1 MLDFLLI
8 ITLEMLVRLTI
19 AELDLHFT
27 LFSLYLFEWA
37 IVRLGLFLF
46 KLLNL
51 HEIRISEQ

>member
-19 AELDLHFT
+19 AELNLHFT
-27 LFSLYLFEWA
+27 LFSLYFFEWA

-51 HEIRISEQ
+51 HEIRISK